1 MQEYNVLHD
10 GQNIRA
16 IVTGSM
22 VRIITKDRTYTIFD
36 DQFNDDVNSH
46 VRSLAFATMPLYR
59 IISILYITYKIPQLE
74 RARNVSQRFM
84 EHIYK

>member
-1 MQEYNVLHD
+1 MEEYNILHD

-22 VRIITKDRTYTIFD
+22 VRIVTKDRTYNIFD
-36 DQFNDDVNSH
+36 DQFNDNVNSH

>member
-1 MQEYNVLHD
+1 MQEYNILHD

-22 VRIITKDRTYTIFD
+22 IRIVTKDRTYNIFD
-36 DQFNDDVNSH
+36 DQFNDNVNSH
-46 VRSLAFATMPLYR
+46 VRSLAFATIPLYR

>member
-1 MQEYNVLHD
+1 MQEYNILHD

-22 VRIITKDRTYTIFD
+22 IRIVTKDRTYNIFD
-36 DQFNDDVNSH
+36 DQFNDNVNSH

>member
-1 MQEYNVLHD
+1 MEEYNILHD
-10 GQNIRA
+10 GQNIKA

-22 VRIITKDRTYTIFD
+22 VRIVTKDRTYNIFD
-36 DQFNDDVNSH
+36 DQFNDNANSH

-74 RARNVSQRFM
+74 RARNMSQRFM

>member
-1 MQEYNVLHD
+1 MQEYNILHD

-16 IVTGSM
+16 IVSGSM
-22 VRIITKDRTYTIFD
+22 VRIITKDRTYNIFD
-36 DQFNDDVNSH
+36 DQFNDNVNSH

>member
-1 MQEYNVLHD
+1 MEEYNILHD

-22 VRIITKDRTYTIFD
+22 IRIVTKDRTYNIFD
-36 DQFNDDVNSH
+36 DQFNDNVNSH